1 MYIIRNLAENPGVCI
16 SLGVCFF
23 FFSSLLC
30 YLLMDGLLRMHR
42 SKTAVKNLKKEYTFW
57 KRLWLIPHQQHC
69 LHTASF
75 CRKLIALQRMGWI
88 LFGLYLVVCLFF
100 DSLVVWSTVGL
111 FVLFELPMF
120 VLNGLLSRPFIGRFK
135 EYSFAK
141 YHNTEDHS
149 SLM

>member
-1 MYIIRNLAENPGVCI
+1 MYIIRNLTEDSAVCI
-16 SLGVCFF
+16 CLGVCFYLF
-23 FFSSLLC
+23 GSLLS
-30 YLLMDGLLRMHR
+30 YLMMDGLLRMHR
-42 SKTAVKNLKKEYTFW
+42 SKTAVKNLKQEYTFW

-69 LHTASF
+69 LHAASF

-88 LFGLYLVVCLFF
+88 LFGLYLVLCLFF